1 MGMFWLGFVI
11 GFLAFLMLLIALVMG
26 GSTKESDAQRVARE
40 VREAKQQ
47 IDRLFAETKHKMAAA
62 TDRETPAEHEPG
74 DEPGVLREAWRRTQ

>member
-11 GFLAFLMLLIALVMG
+11 GFLAFLLLLIALAAS

-47 IDRLFAETKHKMAAA
+47 IDRLFAETKDKMATA
-62 TDRETPAEHEPG
+62 TEREAPTEHEPD
-74 DEPGVLREAWRRTQ
+74 DEPGVLREARRRTQ